1 MKKRNLKSLKLN
13 KVAISQLRLTG
24 GIPPKT
30 HGCGVDPIATD
41 DDFVW
46 FTDAAQRACETFDGT
61 GCF

>member
-13 KVAISQLRLTG
+13 KVAISQLRLNG
-24 GIPPKT
+24 GRAPQSNNCAEPV
-30 HGCGVDPIATD
+30 GPSD